1 MGTVTTR
8 STYAE
13 RMRNRSVTIGLGL
26 FALGVLTAL
35 LVLSQ
40 LVFDAVPVAP
50 ILWFLAMLTGVGFAV
65 LLMWLWMQSRR
76 RRKAV
81 RAAVA
86 DPRSSTLT

>member
-1 MGTVTTR
+1 
-8 STYAE
+8 
-13 RMRNRSVTIGLGL
+13 MRNRSVIVGLAL

-35 LVLSQ
+35 LVMSQ
-40 LVFDAVPVAP
+40 LIFDAVPVAP

-65 LLMWLWMQSRR
+65 LLLWLWLQSRR

>member
-1 MGTVTTR
+1 MTTR

-13 RMRNRSVTIGLGL
+13 PMRNRSVTIGLAL
-26 FALGVLTAL
+26 FGLGVLTAL

-65 LLMWLWMQSRR
+65 LLLWLWMQSRR

>member
-1 MGTVTTR
+1 
-8 STYAE
+8 
-13 RMRNRSVTIGLGL
+13 MRNRSVTIGLGL